1 MLPTRNNRFGERQ
14 GLLYRITPAVSTLF
28 FDFFKKL
35 FPCIICSNSSASQIV
50 SGRTKGKSPRQCF
63 FCLVKIVKLLVL
75 QSIFQKLLSKRNAY
89 IYSGCSR
96 KSGHHSVEITINNLI
111 DFFDFRGLAGNSSA
125 NIKFSRFCQWA
136 LLEPIV
142 KIFAVFRT
150 VIPMTCIW
158 SIIRE
163 NIADSDWQPTARA
176 PQSVYRS
183 ILFFNVTVFFKG
195 VRQKINNRF
204 PFQRI
209 NAAVTSSHG
218 VHGFSFFNFKNP
230 MVDDYEI

>member
-1 MLPTRNNRFGERQ
+1 
-14 GLLYRITPAVSTLF
+14 
-28 FDFFKKL
+28 
-35 FPCIICSNSSASQIV
+35 
-50 SGRTKGKSPRQCF
+50 
-63 FCLVKIVKLLVL
+63 
-75 QSIFQKLLSKRNAY
+75 
-89 IYSGCSR
+89 
-96 KSGHHSVEITINNLI
+96 
-111 DFFDFRGLAGNSSA
+111 
-125 NIKFSRFCQWA
+125 
-136 LLEPIV
+136 
-142 KIFAVFRT
+142 
-150 VIPMTCIW
+150 MTCIW

>member
-1 MLPTRNNRFGERQ
+1 MFG
-14 GLLYRITPAVSTLF
+14 
-28 FDFFKKL
+28 
-35 FPCIICSNSSASQIV
+35 
-50 SGRTKGKSPRQCF
+50 
-63 FCLVKIVKLLVL
+63 KIVKLLVL

-96 KSGHHSVEITINNLI
+96 KGGHHSIEITINNLI

-125 NIKFSRFCQWA
+125 NIKFSRFCQGA

-142 KIFAVFRT
+142 KILAFFRT

-163 NIADSDWQPTARA
+163 NIADSDWQPTART

-218 VHGFSFFNFKNP
+218 ILAFSFFNFK
-230 MVDDYEI
+230 IQW